1 MANSGEFNKTVTLY
15 SITEGPKDELG
26 HKPKTPEFVRKCA
39 ARVWERSAAQL
50 ETQPADF
57 PAVALRLLLLLP
69 PKAIDVNWQLKYNAV
84 QYEITDLEWRE
95 NDTQALCT
103 LARI

>member
-15 SITEGPKDELG
+15 SITEGTKDELG
-26 HKPKTPEFVRKCA
+26 HKPKTPTLVRKCA

-50 ETQPADF
+50 DNPPADF

-69 PKAIDVNWQLKYNAV
+69 PKEIAVNWQLKYATDN
-84 QYEITDLEWRE
+84 YEINDLEWME
-95 NDTQALCT
+95 NETQALCT